1 MAAMSTEARRL
12 IHSVKRV
19 TGIRLTVFL
28 PLFLMGVVVAVGL
41 WAIRLTTTSIGKWSS
56 LQLSIAEVQAL
67 RETTFLV
74 IGLGGGAALLVGII
88 LAIAIG
94 QPIRGFLAQVERLLP
109 PSVPRPPVE
118 KIDEL
123 SSLSNSLNHLL
134 LSFEK
139 YVKTSDIFDHLPEAV
154 LVVSPTGEIQS
165 ANAEAQR
172 IFGSGSNGVL
182 GARLPDLMEHSQAEN
197 GLLLALWRTTVDATP
212 TTFPCLTLQRKDGRR
227 LEVRGSLAL
236 AEPAGGEGGAVILTV
251 QDLARARTI
260 QGEVRRVDQLAAL
273 GALGASVVHEIGGAV
288 LAIQTLVDL
297 IAPQF
302 PQESPDHRYV
312 EKIQGELDRIRRLA
326 DEIRNLAQVEIREP
340 VPCHVESLVAD
351 ALWMVET
358 RYREK
363 GIISATSIF
372 PTLPPLAGDPD
383 RLSRAFLNI
392 LTNAF
397 EATPPGGRVNVIA
410 AQETAPDDLGVE
422 QVIAVR
428 IANSG
433 SYIPPEDL
441 DRIFNLFYTSKKEG
455 SGLGLPVAA
464 RAVADH
470 GGKITV
476 RSSCEEGT
484 EFTLLFPIGKAGSR
498 S

>member
-1 MAAMSTEARRL
+1 MSTATRRL

-41 WAIRLTTTSIGKWSS
+41 WTIRLTTTALGKSS
-56 LQLSIAEVQAL
+56 LTQLPIAQVQAV
-67 RETTFLV
+67 RETALLV
-74 IGLGGGAALLVGII
+74 IGVGGGAALLFGII
-88 LAIAIG
+88 LAISIAH
-94 QPIRGFLAQVERLLP
+94 PIRTFLAQVERMLP
-109 PSVPRPPVE
+109 ASLPRPPVE

-139 YVKTSDIFDHLPEAV
+139 YVKTSDIFDHLPDGV
-154 LVVSPTGEIQS
+154 LVVGPSGEIQS

-172 IFGSGSNGVL
+172 IFGSGLNGLL
-182 GARLPDLMEHSQAEN
+182 GARLSELLEHTQAEN
-197 GLLLALWRTTVDATP
+197 GLLLALWRTTVDPTP
-212 TTFPCLTLQRKDGRR
+212 TTFPRLTLQRKDGKR
-227 LEVRGSLAL
+227 LEVRGSLTL
-236 AEPAGGEGGAVILTV
+236 AEPAGSDGGEVILTV

-302 PQESPDHRYV
+302 PQESPDHRYLD
-312 EKIQGELDRIRRLA
+312 KIQEELDRIRRLA

-340 VPCHVESLVAD
+340 VPCRVESLVAD
-351 ALWMVET
+351 ALWMAET

-363 GIISATSIF
+363 GITSTKSI
-372 PTLPPLAGDPD
+372 PPALPPLEGDPD

-397 EATPPGGRVNVIA
+397 EATPPGGRVKVVA
-410 AQETAPDDLGVE
+410 AQEAAPDDLGVE
-422 QVIAVR
+422 RVIAVR

-433 SYIPPEDL
+433 SYIPPGDL
-441 DRIFNLFYTSKKEG
+441 DRIFNLFYTTKKEG

-470 GGKITV
+470 GGKISV
-476 RSSCEEGT
+476 RSSREEGT
-484 EFTLLFPIGKAGSR
+484 EFTLLLPMGKAGR
-498 S
+498 RA